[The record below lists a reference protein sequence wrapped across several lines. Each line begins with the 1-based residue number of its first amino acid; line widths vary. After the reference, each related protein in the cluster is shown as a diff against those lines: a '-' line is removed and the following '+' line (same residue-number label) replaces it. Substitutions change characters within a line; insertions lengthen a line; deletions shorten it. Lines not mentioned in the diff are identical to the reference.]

1 MSQRLAK
8 HAVLSDG
15 RLIRIL
21 MGADPGDDPNGD
33 GGNGSGTGGSGGT
46 GNDDGA
52 GGDDGSG
59 DDGGNPT
66 SVTPEELQRMRNRMQ
81 AADRR
86 ASSLEGKLREYED
99 RDKTET
105 QRLQGQV
112 ESLTAENEELKKR
125 VAAAN
130 RDNAFLKSNGVTWH
144 DADVA
149 LSKIQ
154 WDIVTGE
161 DGEVDLKLLKKE
173 IERVAKD
180 APYLVKTTQSN
191 GSGSGS
197 GEGNGAGTSR
207 QQGASGHHPGNN
219 SGQATGSAADR
230 AALEKKYPALR
241 R

>member
-8 HAVLSDG
+8 HAVLADG

-21 MGADPGDDPNGD
+21 MGADPSNDDPNNQGGTGTGDNGGAGD
-33 GGNGSGTGGSGGT
+33 GGT
-46 GNDDGA
+46 
-52 GGDDGSG
+52 GDDGSS
-59 DDGGNPT
+59 DDGG
-66 SVTPEELQRMRNRMQ
+66 SQGVTPEELQRMRNRMV

-86 ASSLEGKLREYED
+86 ASQLDAQLREYQD
-99 RDKTET
+99 RDKTDS

-112 ESLTAENEELKKR
+112 ETLTTENEQLKKDI
-125 VAAAN
+125 AASR

-144 DADVA
+144 DAEVA

-154 WDIVTGE
+154 WDIVTKD
-161 DGEVDLKLLKKE
+161 DGEVDLGLLKKE
-173 IERVAKD
+173 IDRVAKA
-180 APYLVKTTQSN
+180 APYLVKTAQSGN
-191 GSGSGS
+191 SDGGGISSGGS
-197 GEGNGAGTSR
+197 TR
-207 QQGASGHHPGNN
+207 QQGASGHHPGNS